1 MKQNT
6 DSYHILF
13 CIDDIGYEKWLGRLG
28 LNFFLFNLIKE
39 NKQTGYSNRFY
50 ILESQYCTYFE
61 QPNDLL
67 KDVGGEKK
75 IPYDLLNNIKSEKD
89 NAIVFIP
96 LLIDVVEKKIVD
108 PQEIGNHWILCICVY
123 SKTSNLPT
131 VYIFDPMKK
140 NNNYEDYKD
149 VFFNRLKILLKI
161 PHELNLNLKF
171 LSSSSYP
178 QNDSW
183 TCSYRILCMN
193 DYSEIGLFHFIKYE
207 LENISKD
214 IKYKVTFNYPD
225 NLKEDVE
232 KFNQMK

>member
-1 MKQNT
+1 LT
-6 DSYHILF
+6 
-13 CIDDIGYEKWLGRLG
+13 
-28 LNFFLFNLIKE
+28 
-39 NKQTGYSNRFY
+39 
-50 ILESQYCTYFE
+50 
-61 QPNDLL
+61 
-67 KDVGGEKK
+67 
-75 IPYDLLNNIKSEKD
+75 NITSEME

-96 LLIDVVEKKIVD
+96 LLIDVGEKKIVNPD
-108 PQEIGNHWILCICVY
+108 EKGNHWILCICVY

-183 TCSYRILCMN
+183 TCSYRILYFIFIFITKKLEKKGTKIDAKLKLCMN